1 MASHE
6 EKPISQPLS
15 AEEITALPRWAAV
28 ALAARCAIRLAPG
41 FRPGRTRTTEERSS
55 DFIVLD
61 ICQTLAALSSIQA
74 QPPDPITANA
84 ALERANLTLNSVTG
98 KTWELEYYVARAT
111 VAALRAA
118 ASGPNSFPAE
128 AVAEAVVEAL
138 NAYYYVANL
147 VGIGFDTLAE
157 AAHFDYASLGEID
170 SVFPKERTPL
180 FNRPLWTVEGHVPE
194 GWQPV
199 VKEWRETLATLK
211 LQDISSRYE
220 RMSVGGGI
228 DWNEAQKRVNE
239 WLSKNVEPT
248 KPVTVEKQPK
258 RPKPTEKTP
267 PIPEK
272 KPQPAPTPRP
282 PDLRML
288 SDEAL
293 KDEAGDRLD
302 FKPYANALAWLI
314 NNPKTKTPLTLAINA
329 PWGAGKT
336 TLARMI
342 QRRLEGKPAAGGKRP
357 HATCWFNAWMHD
369 DAPSLASAFAAE
381 IARLANGLRPMW
393 RRVVDPLPPA
403 VLLPSDRTR
412 RRVLL
417 ISFLFLIGLSFGIW
431 RDPNLTV
438 IGGLFDKEVKEGLA
452 NIISLVGPE
461 KPAFA
466 GLMALLFIL
475 AKAISSGTLAKSLA
489 RFIIDPK
496 AAGLTASMK
505 QVSDQLGNLIKQAT
519 PSGSR
524 FVIFVDDIERCQA
537 PRSVEVLEVVN
548 QLLGH
553 EGVVTVLMADMP
565 AVAACAQIKYEK
577 LAQIYTPS
585 GAPETNGRGQA
596 YGRAY
601 LQKIIQ
607 LQFDLPPYESAKIH
621 GLIRTL
627 AKETPEPSATAEP
640 SGLLPAKNWR
650 VRLNEYLR
658 PIVTGEAWDQFS
670 QRLDRWLAMLL
681 QFLTDRNVSLRE
693 LVPLV
698 PATADWQQGF
708 ALLVE
713 LRQLRTQS
721 SRLLFPARSI
731 VLFALALPRWL
742 VSRLDQ
748 WAYSRPQGW
757 SAFWPGK
764 IWYGFSWGLDA
775 FCFFYLSTLL
785 GTLVTV
791 PAIADF
797 FGYPAFLGRLFP
809 ELTGSRLGQWMI
821 FDLHFSLLILAIIT
835 IGATAWLRSHIQQ
848 RRDSTIRQQ
857 YRQLISK
864 RPESSK
870 LDSKVFQAEV
880 AQVLG
885 VNVSEELLQDEIQA
899 HVADE
904 SELRKEA
911 EEEIMNYLPP
921 LPRNAKRALNRLRLL
936 LAISYERKMFGDS
949 SGITAKHIG
958 KWAVL
963 SERWPELAHELSL
976 HPDVMDTLERRA
988 GRAKKAAFEKYL
1000 SGLTP
1005 DYTTDAALRKF
1016 CQSQPALGPIM
1027 EKLVHFEP
1035 TSPPVGTPTTQPSS

>member
-1 MASHE
+1 
-6 EKPISQPLS
+6 
-15 AEEITALPRWAAV
+15 
-28 ALAARCAIRLAPG
+28 
-41 FRPGRTRTTEERSS
+41 
-55 DFIVLD
+55 
-61 ICQTLAALSSIQA
+61 
-74 QPPDPITANA
+74 
-84 ALERANLTLNSVTG
+84 
-98 KTWELEYYVARAT
+98 
-111 VAALRAA
+111 
-118 ASGPNSFPAE
+118 
-128 AVAEAVVEAL
+128 
-138 NAYYYVANL
+138 
-147 VGIGFDTLAE
+147 
-157 AAHFDYASLGEID
+157 
-170 SVFPKERTPL
+170 
-180 FNRPLWTVEGHVPE
+180 
-194 GWQPV
+194 
-199 VKEWRETLATLK
+199 
-211 LQDISSRYE
+211 
-220 RMSVGGGI
+220 
-228 DWNEAQKRVNE
+228 
-239 WLSKNVEPT
+239 
-248 KPVTVEKQPK
+248 
-258 RPKPTEKTP
+258 
-267 PIPEK
+267 
-272 KPQPAPTPRP
+272 
-282 PDLRML
+282 
-288 SDEAL
+288 
-293 KDEAGDRLD
+293 
-302 FKPYANALAWLI
+302 
-314 NNPKTKTPLTLAINA
+314 
-329 PWGAGKT
+329 
-336 TLARMI
+336 
-342 QRRLEGKPAAGGKRP
+342 
-357 HATCWFNAWMHD
+357 
-369 DAPSLASAFAAE
+369 
-381 IARLANGLRPMW
+381 MW

-438 IGGLFDKEVKEGLA
+438 IGGLFDNEVKEGLA
-452 NIISLVGPE
+452 KIISLVGPE
-461 KPAFA
+461 KPALA
-466 GLMALLFIL
+466 GLMALLFML

-524 FVIFVDDIERCQA
+524 FVIFVDDVERCQA

-585 GAPETNGRGQA
+585 GATETNGRGQA

-627 AKETPEPSATAEP
+627 AKEAPEPSATAEP

-708 ALLVE
+708 AFRGE

-721 SRLLFPARSI
+721 PRLLSLVRIIPW
-731 VLFALALPRWL
+731 LLLAPPRWL
-742 VSRLDQ
+742 VSRVDQ
-748 WAYSRPQGW
+748 WTYPRPQGW

-764 IWYGFSWGLDA
+764 SWYGLSWGLDLC
-775 FCFFYLSTLL
+775 CFFYLSALV

-809 ELTGSRLGQWMI
+809 ELAGSRLGQWMI
-821 FDLHFSLLILAIIT
+821 FDLHFSLLILAIIP

-857 YRQLISK
+857 YRHLISK

-936 LAISYERKMFGDS
+936 LAISYERKMFGHS

-958 KWAVL
+958 NGPCSQNAGPSWPMSFRCIPMSWTHWNV
-963 SERWPELAHELSL
+963 ERAEQ
-976 HPDVMDTLERRA
+976 RRQPLKSTSA
-988 GRAKKAAFEKYL
+988 G
-1000 SGLTP
+1000 
-1005 DYTTDAALRKF
+1005 
-1016 CQSQPALGPIM
+1016 
-1027 EKLVHFEP
+1027 
-1035 TSPPVGTPTTQPSS
+1035 